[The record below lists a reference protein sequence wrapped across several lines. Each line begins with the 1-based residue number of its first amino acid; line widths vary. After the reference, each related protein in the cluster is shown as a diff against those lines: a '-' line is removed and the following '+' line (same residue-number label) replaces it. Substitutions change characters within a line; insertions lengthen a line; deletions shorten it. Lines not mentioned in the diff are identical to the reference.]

1 MGSMDPLHGHP
12 MTNQHAERKL
22 TAILAADVAGYS
34 RLMSRDEEKT
44 LRDLKAHLSE
54 LLEPRIAEHRGRI
67 VKRTGDGLLVDFASA
82 VEAVRCAIAIQSGM
96 AIRNRTT
103 DSDQRIDFRIGINI
117 GDVIIEGDDI
127 YGDGVNIAARLE
139 SLAEPGAIIVS
150 RVVRD
155 SVRDKLEV
163 ALEDLGEKPVKNIPK
178 PVRVFRIDIA
188 SRGESGRSVQ
198 VPPPVPD
205 KPSIAVLP
213 FDNMSGD
220 AEQEYFSD
228 GMTEDLITD
237 LSKISGL
244 FVIARN
250 SSFAYKGKPTRVQ
263 QIGRELG
270 VRFVLEG
277 SIRKAGNRV
286 RITAQLVDAD
296 SGGHVWADRFDR
308 ELTDIFAT
316 QDEVVDKIVAALSV
330 KLTRRDELLR
340 RRRGTSN
347 VEAYEF
353 WLRARELLG
362 RGSRE
367 GTHQGR
373 ALHQRAIEIDP
384 QFAAPYAGLAFA
396 AMADYISSWVPD
408 PAQSLQEAEKFA
420 RLAVKLDDQEPI
432 AHMALGGVMLW
443 QRHHDTALVEIT
455 RALEL
460 DHNFAQ
466 AHAFI
471 GMVLMY
477 AGRPAEALEPF
488 ATAMRLDP
496 HFSNMLLHLLAQAH
510 FSLGQYETAARH
522 LLERISRNPE
532 TDASRMLLAACYGH
546 LGRLDDA
553 DASWKELLKVNP
565 SFSLEQRARVLP
577 YKDPRDFQWIIDGL
591 AKAGLP

>member
-1 MGSMDPLHGHP
+1 ME
-12 MTNQHAERKL
+12 NQHAERKL
-22 TAILAADVAGYS
+22 SAILAADVAGYS
-34 RLMSRDEEKT
+34 RLMSQNEEKT

-54 LLEPRIAEHRGRI
+54 LVEPRIGQHRGRI
-67 VKRTGDGLLVDFASA
+67 VKRMGDGFLADFVSA

-96 AIRNRTT
+96 ADRNRTAT
-103 DSDQRIDFRIGINI
+103 DDNRIEFRIGINV

-139 SLAEPGAIIVS
+139 GIAEPGAIFVS

-155 SVRDKLEV
+155 SVRDKLE
-163 ALEDLGEKPVKNIPK
+163 ATLEDLGERTVKNIPK
-178 PVRVFRIDIA
+178 PVRVFRIDVA
-188 SRGESGRSVQ
+188 GRRVDARQAVQ
-198 VPPPVPD
+198 PPAVPE
-205 KPSIAVLP
+205 KPSIAILP

-250 SSFAYKGKPTRVQ
+250 SSFAYKGKPTKVQ

-277 SIRKAGNRV
+277 SIRKAANRV

-296 SGGHVWADRFDR
+296 SGGHVWAERFDR

-316 QDEVVDKIVAALSV
+316 QDEVVEKIVAALSV
-330 KLTRRDELLR
+330 KLTRREEQQLH
-340 RRRGTSN
+340 RRGTSN

-353 WLRARELLG
+353 WWRARELLG
-362 RGSRE
+362 RGARE
-367 GTHQGR
+367 TMAQAR
-373 ALHQRAIEIDP
+373 AMHQRAIEIDP
-384 QFAAPYAGLAFA
+384 KFAAPYAGLAFA
-396 AMADYISSWVPD
+396 AMGDYVSDWVPD
-408 PAQSLQEAEKFA
+408 PQKALQEAESCA
-420 RLAVKLDDQEPI
+420 RKAIELDDQEPVG
-432 AHMALGGVMLW
+432 HMALGGALLW
-443 QRHHDTALVEIT
+443 QRQHDKALAEIK

-460 DHNFAQ
+460 DPNFAQ
-466 AHAFI
+466 GHAFI
-471 GMVLMY
+471 GMGLMY
-477 AGRPAEALEPF
+477 AGRAGESLEPI

-496 HFSNMLLHLLAQAH
+496 HYSNMLLHILAQAH
-510 FSLGQYETAARH
+510 FSLAQYDTAVTH
-522 LLERISRNPE
+522 LLERIRRNPD

-546 LGRLDDA
+546 LGKIDDA
-553 DASWKELLKVNP
+553 RAIWADLLKVNP
-565 SFSLEQRARVLP
+565 SFSLAQRSRVLP
-577 YKDPRDFQWIIDGL
+577 YKNPGDFQGIVDGL